1 MAEGNNKL
9 LIFDFDN
16 TITNGHMHNYF
27 GGLGISDFNSAVKD
41 AVTDADIGKFLEGT
55 GGIKN
60 EKELKSA
67 LQSALSN
74 GIEVNI
80 ASFTGYPNAVKRVVE
95 NHLGLSKEQ
104 ADSVSIF
111 GHLPKH
117 YDSQLP
123 EIGQQN
129 QFGKN
134 LHICKAIVEY
144 KDKHGQLPKTV
155 MLVDDDK
162 TNIEKIKK
170 FVESMSERDGWLKE
184 NGLSIEDIQKIEFK
198 GVQAPMNRSGK
209 VAGDTN
215 YLGRI
220 QELISANL
228 VQEPIYENL
237 KKEEP
242 IYQNLQD
249 IQRQSSEEK
258 SPSLPPNPENSNVEA
273 KSPLPPKKR
282 KLNKVHTAN
291 GVAANGKNEEQIYT
305 QNISVPVVKE
315 TEVHF
320 PYCSELDLETPM
332 QRLRDSF
339 QKDDLPE
346 KAIHAIYSLFKEKV
360 IKAIREQGD
369 RVIEKSEVLY
379 IKSRHRHNNDSKIT
393 DDSFTQIMA
402 QIQEKKKEIKDLAS
416 NYQGEDL
423 QLRKEISELLNV
435 NLQKTDIHSNYVT
448 INQSEGQQAAAFPRR
463 YIKVTQDNNTG
474 NNTSE
479 RDKREKGKKTDYRN
493 NNRTENSTATK
504 ENRTERVLSHL

>member
-1 MAEGNNKL
+1 MAKGNSAL

-16 TITNGHMHNYF
+16 TITNGHMHGTFSGRHF
-27 GGLGISDFNSAVKD
+27 GVKKSDYNSAAEG
-41 AVTDADIGKFLEGT
+41 AVTDADIRKFIENE

-60 EKELKSA
+60 KEKLKSV
-67 LQSALSN
+67 LQSALSK
-74 GIEVNI
+74 GIEVSI

-111 GHLPKH
+111 GHFPKH
-117 YDSQLP
+117 YDFQLP
-123 EIGQQN
+123 ERGQRD

-134 LHICKAIVEY
+134 LHICKAIVKY
-144 KDKHGQLPKTV
+144 KDKNGRLPKTV

-162 TNIEKIKK
+162 TNIEKINE
-170 FVESMSERDGWLKE
+170 FVESVSKREGWLKE
-184 NGLSIEDIQKIEFK
+184 NGLSIEDINNIKFK
-198 GVQAPMNRSGK
+198 GVQVPQQDKDAH
-209 VAGDTN
+209 
-215 YLGRI
+215 YLERV
-220 QELISANL
+220 QKFVNANL

-249 IQRQSSEEK
+249 IQKQLSEEK
-258 SPSLPPNPENSNVEA
+258 PPQLPPKPGFNTKTAPPLPPKPENSKA
-273 KSPLPPKKR
+273 KPALPPKKR

-291 GVAANGKNEEQIYT
+291 GVAANSKNEEQIYT

-360 IKAIREQGD
+360 IKAIRERGD

-379 IKSRHRHNNDSKIT
+379 IESRHRHNNDNKIT

-402 QIQEKKKEIKDLAS
+402 QIQEKRKKSKILLVIIK
-416 NYQGEDL
+416 E
-423 QLRKEISELLNV
+423 KIS
-435 NLQKTDIHSNYVT
+435 S
-448 INQSEGQQAAAFPRR
+448 
-463 YIKVTQDNNTG
+463 
-474 NNTSE
+474 
-479 RDKREKGKKTDYRN
+479 
-493 NNRTENSTATK
+493 
-504 ENRTERVLSHL
+504 